1 MKQHFSV
8 SVIFLVG
15 YVRESGIPDL
25 ASKYLV
31 RFLCICQWNPNN
43 RRFLIMVLLF
53 LSLVLRD
60 MGLMSIEYKC
70 MSSQLLTVRAWNT
83 ALLLCSSNIPNFRP
97 KMDLQ
102 LLVEVDLWAEN
113 YGSRIKSSHE
123 TLSKYLVMVVL
134 RIISMVCDLNGLSDS
149 MFVISVRLCWT
160 GVTCCCDSLGSIGL
174 SV

>member
-70 MSSQLLTVRAWNT
+70 MSSQLLTVRA
-83 ALLLCSSNIPNFRP
+83 
-97 KMDLQ
+97 
-102 LLVEVDLWAEN
+102 
-113 YGSRIKSSHE
+113 
-123 TLSKYLVMVVL
+123 
-134 RIISMVCDLNGLSDS
+134 
-149 MFVISVRLCWT
+149 
-160 GVTCCCDSLGSIGL
+160 
-174 SV
+174 